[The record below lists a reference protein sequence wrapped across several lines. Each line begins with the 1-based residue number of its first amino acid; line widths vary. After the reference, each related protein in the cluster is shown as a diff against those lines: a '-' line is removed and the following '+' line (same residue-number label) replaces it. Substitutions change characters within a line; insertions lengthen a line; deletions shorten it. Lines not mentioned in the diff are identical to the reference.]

1 LEKSKYYLMKKKP
14 TIIIGY
20 QKAALSNLSDYIN
33 YIFKKKIKIKL
44 ILPNKFNANIIYRK
58 NIKNFDILDKLKLTN
73 NFQIILGTSEKPF
86 ESNIAKY
93 LDNKKLHFWSYI
105 DSLPNLKLRYKNYK
119 NKPNNILVTNNL
131 IIKDYKKIFPKE
143 FENTEFSNL
152 NMPYQRYLKKKYYNY
167 KRKNNFIIYV
177 SSNLNIKEELKGIN
191 KLLNSKF
198 YIPNKKIY
206 FLLHPRENIKK
217 WRQLNRDFKNIK
229 LIKKQKYYSSN
240 NYKYVFGITTA
251 ALINYKFIGCE
262 TYFFN
267 VLKNDKIYDV
277 FNTYGIKQLR

>member
-1 LEKSKYYLMKKKP
+1 MKRIIPSTTKTLAGFLVFTIFITTGAVCKQTASSIQMKP
-14 TIIIGY
+14 VT
-20 QKAALSNLSDYIN
+20 L
-33 YIFKKKIKIKL
+33 
-44 ILPNKFNANIIYRK
+44 NIWGVW
-58 NIKNFDILDKLKLTN
+58 DTSN
-73 NFQIILGTSEKPF
+73 NFSQ
-86 ESNIAKY
+86 
-93 LDNKKLHFWSYI
+93 
-105 DSLPNLKLRYKNYK
+105 
-119 NKPNNILVTNNL
+119 

-251 ALINYKFIGCE
+251 ALINYKFIGGDGNC
-262 TYFFN
+262 
-267 VLKNDKIYDV
+267 DK
-277 FNTYGIKQLR
+277 KQ